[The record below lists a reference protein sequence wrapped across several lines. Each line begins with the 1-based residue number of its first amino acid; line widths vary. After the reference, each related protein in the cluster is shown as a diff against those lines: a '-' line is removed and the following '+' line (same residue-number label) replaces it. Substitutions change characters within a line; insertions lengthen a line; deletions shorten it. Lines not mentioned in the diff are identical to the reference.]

1 MTRLQTAVR
10 WDMRLQ
16 FRNGFYYAAA
26 FIAVIMTIILWQL
39 PKAELP
45 TVLPVLVLGNMT
57 IGTFYFM
64 AGLVL
69 LEKGDGVLEG
79 LVVTPLRQSE
89 YLAAKLTSLTL
100 LTIGENVLI
109 VTAVFGLNY
118 NLILLVAGIGLMACF
133 NILLG
138 FIAVARY
145 DSINRFIM
153 PSMLVTT
160 ALALPLL
167 DYLGLW
173 QSPLIYLHPVQAML
187 LLLKGAF
194 QPIAAWQMVYGVLY
208 AVLWIGLLFKAS
220 QHIFYRF
227 IILKQV

>member
-1 MTRLQTAVR
+1 MTRLQTAVC

>member
-10 WDMRLQ
+10 WDVRLQ

-39 PKAELP
+39 PQAELP
-45 TVLPVLVLGNMT
+45 TILPVFVLGNMT

-79 LVVTPLRQSE
+79 LIVTPLRQSE
-89 YLAAKLTSLTL
+89 YLTAKLISLTL
-100 LTIGENVLI
+100 LTIVENVGI
-109 VTAVFGLNY
+109 VTAVYGFHTNF
-118 NLILLVAGIGLMACF
+118 LLLALGVGLMACF
-133 NILLG
+133 NILFG

-145 DSINRFIM
+145 DSINRFLLPSILITLTLAM
-153 PSMLVTT
+153 PLV
-160 ALALPLL
+160 
-167 DYLGLW
+167 DYLGFW
-173 QSPLIYLHPVQAML
+173 RSPLLYLHPVQATL

-194 QPIAAWQMVYGVLY
+194 QPIAPWQVVYGVLY
-208 AVLWIGLLFKAS
+208 AALWVGLLFKAS
-220 QHIFYRF
+220 QRIFYQF
-227 IILKQV
+227 IILKK